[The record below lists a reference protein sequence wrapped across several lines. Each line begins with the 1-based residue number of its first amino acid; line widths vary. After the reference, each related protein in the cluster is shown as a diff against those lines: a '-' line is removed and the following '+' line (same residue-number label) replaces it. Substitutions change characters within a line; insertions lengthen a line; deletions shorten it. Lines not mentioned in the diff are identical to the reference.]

1 VPKSENIEG
10 TYVYILAKEVSWLIP
25 YETLNPSQRGL
36 YWLLELFLDLFWIM
50 AMFVPSELKGLDNAK
65 R

>member
-1 VPKSENIEG
+1 VPKSENICG

-36 YWLLELFLDLFWIM
+36 YWLLELFLDLFCIM
-50 AMFVPSELKGLDNAK
+50 AMFVPS
-65 R
+65 